1 MTQLVFAT
9 CVLILSTFILA
20 AVSLGSAP
28 SYAAGS
34 HGIGHGAP
42 SGKMEH
48 MKGGHMDEKN
58 GHGHSLDFG
67 EAGKARKP
75 LNNVMRVGLIGF

>member
-1 MTQLVFAT
+1 
-9 CVLILSTFILA
+9 
-20 AVSLGSAP
+20 
-28 SYAAGS
+28 
-34 HGIGHGAP
+34 
-42 SGKMEH
+42 MEH